1 MSFFLFMFFVFRSFL
16 IFFINKKVRH
26 EKSATWKKYNME
38 KRQHGNSK
46 SVARPPQTSKIESFA
61 TMFNGLVNYCYKTR
75 HLSNLRGSCLHL
87 WKYCNMKIVQQEK
100 IATRK
105 ECNKKIQ
112 NKNTATCKSATW
124 NSATN
129 KRV

>member
-1 MSFFLFMFFVFRSFL
+1 
-16 IFFINKKVRH
+16 
-26 EKSATWKKYNME
+26 ME

-46 SVARPPQTSKIESFA
+46 SVARPPRTSKIESFA

-75 HLSNLRGSCLHL
+75 HLSSLRGSCLHL

-112 NKNTATCKSATW
+112 NKNTATCKSAT
-124 NSATN
+124 
-129 KRV
+129 